1 MSRPG
6 KIPSQAVFNTAA
18 QRGINSVS
26 VTGNKLLV
34 TNCSVG
40 ASDYNTG
47 YFTIAG
53 LNRWKQLS

>member
-47 YFTIAG
+47 YFTT
-53 LNRWKQLS
+53 